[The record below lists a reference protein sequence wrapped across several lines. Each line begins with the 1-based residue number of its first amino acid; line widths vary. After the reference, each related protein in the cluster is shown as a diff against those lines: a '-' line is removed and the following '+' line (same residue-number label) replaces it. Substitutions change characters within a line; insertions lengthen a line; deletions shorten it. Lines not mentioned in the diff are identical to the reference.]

1 MARNDIKG
9 FKFHPVDRAQPRTGF
24 DMVAHAAPAP
34 AASWRAL
41 AAGTVASTL
50 VVAVVVSAFALVDA
64 VVSAQTV
71 KLARK
76 APASTEMQTR
86 RACVLPDDK
95 FLTAPMQ
102 GGPALFVSD

>member
-24 DMVAHAAPAP
+24 DSPADSA

-64 VVSAQTV
+64 VVSTPPSM
-71 KLARK
+71 LARK

-95 FLTAPMQ
+95 FLIAPMQ
-102 GGPALFVSD
+102 GEPALFVSD